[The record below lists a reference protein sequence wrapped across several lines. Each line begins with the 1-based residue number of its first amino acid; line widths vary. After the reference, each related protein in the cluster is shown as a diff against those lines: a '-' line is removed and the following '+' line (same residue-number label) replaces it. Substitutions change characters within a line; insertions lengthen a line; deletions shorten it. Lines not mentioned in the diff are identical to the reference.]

1 MASVTT
7 ARVAERIKEIAE
19 WREPCRAWAKSDF
32 EVGVTCSGATVMTQ
46 AVTVTAT
53 AEKSVTN
60 TQHAGVDEGGIV
72 KRRGDVL
79 VVLRRGRLFTIGIG
93 REQLEVLDV
102 ADAFGPGQTD
112 EEIARAW
119 YDELL
124 VWENCVIV
132 IGYSYARGG
141 TEIGLFDLGAR
152 GQLQHRATYHLRS
165 DDYYSGS
172 GYASRLVGDRLLLFL
187 SFTLP
192 ENADPNVWLPSLRRW
207 TGRPSDSFVQ
217 IAPLDRVFQSVAPL
231 GLHPAV
237 HTLVSCQLSAPD
249 LTCEATVVLGDTLNV
264 YYASPTAAYAWTT
277 AWNGETATRS
287 LLYRIPFDGAPVAA
301 IRVTGTPRDQ
311 LSFFEDAQDNLNV
324 VVAHPDD
331 VVTLLRLPI
340 SSFSDG
346 SAHAPDWHYR
356 PIARGLGPWFSAR
369 FVGRYALVGAQAW
382 PPEEEPHKRRV
393 VVAPYASETTYS
405 LSLTHDVERI
415 EAVGAHAVVVG
426 SGERTL
432 SLTAI
437 RLADQPRLAGTL
449 LQHDAFQSEHRS
461 HAFFYRED
469 TAETGLFGLPIVTR
483 DPDVES
489 GVRENS
495 AQVLFVRNSDLTFAS
510 AGTLDAT
517 PGPTTDDGCL
527 VSCTDW
533 YGNARP
539 VFIEDRIFA
548 LLGYEIVEGRLG
560 AGGVQHIRRLGF
572 MPRAAGR

>member
-1 MASVTT
+1 
-7 ARVAERIKEIAE
+7 VAERKKEIAE

-46 AVTVTAT
+46 AVTVAAT

-102 ADAFGPGQTD
+102 TDAFGPGPTD

-192 ENADPNVWLPSLRRW
+192 ENANPNVWLTSLRRW

-217 IAPLDRVFQSVAPL
+217 LAPLNRVFQSVAPL

-249 LTCEATVVLGDTLNV
+249 LTCEATVVLGDPLNV

-287 LLYRIPFDGAPVAA
+287 LLSRIPFEGAPVSA
-301 IRVTGTPRDQ
+301 IGVTGTPRDQ

-346 SAHAPDWHYR
+346 SAQAPDWHYR
-356 PIARGLGPWFSAR
+356 PIAR
-369 FVGRYALVGAQAW
+369 
-382 PPEEEPHKRRV
+382 V
-393 VVAPYASETTYS
+393 VIAPYASETTYS

-426 SGERTL
+426 SGERAL

-449 LQHDAFQSEHRS
+449 PQHDAFQSEHRS